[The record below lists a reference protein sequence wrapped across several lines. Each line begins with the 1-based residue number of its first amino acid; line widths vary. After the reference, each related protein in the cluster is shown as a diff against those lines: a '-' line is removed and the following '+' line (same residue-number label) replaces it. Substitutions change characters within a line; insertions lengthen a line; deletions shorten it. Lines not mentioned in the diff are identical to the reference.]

1 MLDMT
6 GRGRVDRVAF
16 TRAAFRIVN
25 GSQQQFR
32 KDKGIPMPRH
42 FDTTFDVVRELKPS
56 YPVYCLRPDI
66 LRESAKRFV
75 DMFPGNVL
83 YAVKC
88 NPHPEIMRY
97 LHEGGVRHFDTA
109 SIEEIGLVRR
119 QFPGMNVYF
128 MHPVKSRDAIRSAH
142 RVFGVKH
149 YVIDTEDE
157 LEKVRAETDGETDL
171 VIHVRLATPPAGAA
185 YNLSAKFGARPMT
198 ASELLKKVDGYGYAA
213 GLCFHVGSQC
223 TTPNGYRIAV
233 ELIRQVVDFSGVKVR
248 YIDVGGGF
256 PGQYMNQRAPGL
268 EVFMD
273 EIKDCIR
280 WLGLPDT
287 TFMCEPGRALV
298 SSGVSLITQ
307 VHLRKEDQLFINDG
321 VYGSLS
327 EAVTGQLR
335 FPVRPMRI
343 GGDFNETDTLD
354 FTIYGPTCDNMDVLP
369 ATVTLP
375 ADIREGDWIEFGH
388 IGAYSNAL
396 ATHFNGFYPELLVT
410 VGETFPFIDGEF
422 PQVG

>member
-1 MLDMT
+1 
-6 GRGRVDRVAF
+6 
-16 TRAAFRIVN
+16 
-25 GSQQQFR
+25 
-32 KDKGIPMPRH
+32 MPRH

-109 SIEEIGLVRR
+109 SPEEIALVRR

-128 MHPVKSRDAIRSAH
+128 MHPVKSWDAIRSAH

-198 ASELLKKVDGYGYAA
+198 ASELLKKVDGYGYTA

-268 EVFMD
+268 EVFME

>member
-1 MLDMT
+1 
-6 GRGRVDRVAF
+6 
-16 TRAAFRIVN
+16 
-25 GSQQQFR
+25 
-32 KDKGIPMPRH
+32 MPRH
-42 FDTTFDVVRELKPS
+42 FETSLDVVRELKPS

-66 LRESAKRFV
+66 LRESAQRFV
-75 DMFPGNVL
+75 EMFPGRVL

-109 SIEEIGLVRR
+109 STEEIALVRR
-119 QFPGMNVYF
+119 QFPGMDAYF

-142 RVFGVKH
+142 RVFGVRH
-149 YVIDTEDE
+149 FVIDTESE
-157 LEKVRAETDGETDL
+157 LEKIRTETDGDPEI
-171 VIHVRLATPPAGAA
+171 VIHVRLATPPAGAT

-198 ASELLKKVDGYGYAA
+198 ASELLKKVDAYGYET

-233 ELIRQVVDFSGVKVR
+233 ELIRQVVDFAGVPLR
-248 YIDVGGGF
+248 YLDVGGGF
-256 PGQYMNQRAPGL
+256 PGQYINQRAPDL
-268 EVFMD
+268 EVFME

-280 WLGLPDT
+280 WLDYPDVT
-287 TFMCEPGRALV
+287 YMCEPGRALV
-298 SSGVSLITQ
+298 ASGVSLITQ

-321 VYGSLS
+321 IYGSLS
-327 EAVTGQLR
+327 EAVTGNLR
-335 FPVRPMRI
+335 YPVRAMRVK
-343 GGDFNETDTLD
+343 GDFKNEEDTLD

-375 ADIREGDWIEFGH
+375 ADIGEGDWIEFGH

-410 VGETFPFIDGEF
+410 VSEAFPFIDGEF